1 MPGSPITPMPASLET
16 LFWDIVTPRPVRPHD
31 YQKQPSQEV
40 SMQFIRTL
48 SAFLLAAG
56 LFLAAGADAK
66 LVKLEIS
73 KREIVADGM
82 PFGDAGPYEKLTGRA
97 WFEVDP
103 TQERNK
109 AVFDIDRAPLN
120 AKGRVEFSA
129 DMVILKPV
137 EMALGAKTLFFEV
150 NNRGRK
156 ISFGRMQDTAADA
169 NMNDPVAPRD
179 FGNGFLMKRGYVIAW
194 VGWGADIAP
203 GDNRLTVDF
212 PVALENGRPV
222 TERIL
227 TEFSDRNFNGGKPWS
242 LPLSGGAAFKSFP
255 AVATDKAQAQAE
267 LYMLPSDSP
276 KPSSPDIPRG
286 ESVAQDQWAFAD
298 CPDGWPGKP
307 STSHICLKEGF
318 RNDRNYHL
326 LYRATDSP
334 VMGLGYVTTRDFVS
348 FLRNDARDAAGN
360 ANPVFGLK
368 TVLCQGISSS
378 GMYLRDFLYQG
389 FNVDEQERQVCQG
402 MHIHVAGVQK
412 LYLNYRF
419 AQPNPFTQQHR
430 ERYVPDT
437 NFPRQYAVRINP
449 FNKVPD
455 GILKRPTTDPK
466 IIHTDTSN
474 EYWQF
479 RASLTGASEG
489 GSMDFNESSKVR
501 RYLLSSLQ
509 HGGFK
514 PDAPN
519 HGIGDKQCE
528 QLTNTT
534 HPGPLLRALVVDL
547 DEWVRKNV
555 EPPEMRVPRISDHTL
570 VAPADVSLP
579 KIPGVTFEGLYNGSG
594 DRDFGPRVRNNS
606 GVIDLL
612 IPQTKATHKVL
623 VPQVDRVGNDVAGI
637 RHPYVDVPVA
647 TLLGW
652 NTRTKDFGG
661 PDLCDLLGSSIPLP
675 KTRAD
680 AQAGADPRPS
690 LEELYGSH
698 DGYVEKITAAAKK
711 LQSERL
717 MLQDDVDMIVR
728 EAQASDVLR

>member
-1 MPGSPITPMPASLET
+1 MQPIHA
-16 LFWDIVTPRPVRPHD
+16 
-31 YQKQPSQEV
+31 
-40 SMQFIRTL
+40 L
-48 SAFLLAAG
+48 SSVLLAFI
-56 LFLAAGADAK
+56 LFATIEADAK
-66 LVKLEIS
+66 LVKLEIA
-73 KREIVADGM
+73 KREVVADGM
-82 PFGDAGPYEKLTGRA
+82 AFDDAGPYEKLTGRA

-103 TQERNK
+103 ALERNK
-109 AVFDIDRAPLN
+109 AVFDLDKAPRN
-120 AKGRVEFSA
+120 ASGKVEFSA

-137 EMALGAKTLFFEV
+137 NAALGSKTLFFEV

-156 ISFGRMQDTAADA
+156 ISFGRMQDTASDA
-169 NMNDPVAPRD
+169 SMNNPMAARD

-203 GDNRLTVDF
+203 GDNRLTVNF
-212 PVALENGRPV
+212 PIAQENGKPL

-227 TEFSDRNFNGGKPWS
+227 TEYSDRNFNGGKPFS
-242 LPLSGGAAFKSFP
+242 LPLSGSPAFKSFP
-255 AVATDKAQAQAE
+255 SISADKKEAQAE
-267 LYMLPSDSP
+267 LYMLAGDSP
-276 KPSSPDIPRG
+276 KPSAPDIPRG
-286 ESVAQDQWAFAD
+286 EAVPDDQWALAD

-307 STSHICLKEGF
+307 SAGHICLKDGF

-326 LYRATDSP
+326 IYRATDSP

-348 FLRNDARDAAGN
+348 FLRNEEKDAAGN
-360 ANPVFGLK
+360 ANPVFGVK
-368 TVLCQGISSS
+368 TTLCQGISSS
-378 GMYLRDFLYQG
+378 GMYLRDYLYQG
-389 FNVDEQERQVCQG
+389 FNVDEQERQVCEG
-402 MHIHVAGVQK
+402 MHIHIAGVQK

-449 FNKVPD
+449 FTRVPD
-455 GILKRPTTDPK
+455 GILKRPRTDPK

-474 EYWQF
+474 EFWQF

-489 GSMDFNESSKVR
+489 GKMDFNESSKVR
-501 RYLLSSLQ
+501 RYLLSSQQ

-519 HGIGDKQCE
+519 HGIADKQCE
-528 QLTNTT
+528 QLTNAT
-534 HPGPLLRALVVDL
+534 HPGPLLRALVVVL
-547 DEWVRKNV
+547 DDWVKKNV
-555 EPPEMRVPRISDHTL
+555 APPESRVPRISDQTL
-570 VAPADVSLP
+570 VDPAELKLP

-594 DRDFGPRVRNNS
+594 DRDFGPRVQGNS

-612 IPQTKATHKVL
+612 IPQIRAVHKIL
-623 VPQVDRVGNDVAGI
+623 VPQVDAIGNDIAGI
-637 RHPYVDVPVA
+637 RHPFVEVPVA

-661 PDLCDLLGSSIPLP
+661 PDLCDLLGSTIPLP

-680 AQAGADPRPS
+680 AQASGDLRPS

-698 DGYVEKITAAAKK
+698 DAYVAKVAEAARK
-711 LQSERL
+711 LQADRL
-717 MLQDDVDMIVR
+717 MLPEDVDMVVR
-728 EAQASDVLR
+728 DAEASNVLR

>member
-1 MPGSPITPMPASLET
+1 M
-16 LFWDIVTPRPVRPHD
+16 
-31 YQKQPSQEV
+31 
-40 SMQFIRTL
+40 
-48 SAFLLAAG
+48 SATRILNVLLTACSLLACADAG
-56 LFLAAGADAK
+56 AK
-66 LVKLEIS
+66 LVKLEIDR
-73 KREIVADGM
+73 REVVADGAS
-82 PFGDAGPYEKLTGRA
+82 FGDAGPYEKLTGRA

-103 TQERNK
+103 AHERNK
-109 AVFDIDRAPLN
+109 VVFDLDHAPRN
-120 AKGRVEFSA
+120 ARGRVAFSA

-137 EMALGAKTLFFEV
+137 DLRKGSRTLFFEV

-169 NMNDPVAPRD
+169 NMNDPTSARD
-179 FGNGFLMKRGYVIAW
+179 FGNGFLLRRGYVIAW

-203 GDNRLTVDF
+203 GDNRLTVNF
-212 PVALENGRPV
+212 PIALENGRAI

-227 TEFSDRNFNGGKPWS
+227 TEFSDRNFNGGRPWS
-242 LPLSGGAAFKSFP
+242 LPLSGGAAFKPFP
-255 AVATDKAQAQAE
+255 AVSTDKAEAQAG
-267 LYMLPSDSP
+267 LYVLRSDSP
-276 KPSSPDIPRG
+276 EASGPDIPRG
-286 ESVAQDQWAFAD
+286 EPVPADQWAFAD
-298 CPDGWPGKP
+298 CPDGWPGRP
-307 STSHICLKEGF
+307 STQHICLKEGF

-326 LYRATDSP
+326 IYRATDSP

-348 FLRNDARDAAGN
+348 FLRYDERDEAGN
-360 ANPVFGLK
+360 PNPVPGLK
-368 TVLCQGISSS
+368 TILCQGISSS

-389 FNVDEQERQVCQG
+389 FNVDEAQRQVCQG

-449 FNKVPD
+449 FTNVPD

-514 PDAPN
+514 PDVPN
-519 HGIGDKQCE
+519 RGIADRQCE
-528 QLTNTT
+528 QLSNTT
-534 HPGPLLRALVVDL
+534 HPGPLLRALVADL
-547 DEWVRKNV
+547 DDWVGKGV
-555 EPPEMRVPRISDHTL
+555 EPPASRVPKISSHTL
-570 VAPADVSLP
+570 VEPSAVDLP
-579 KIPGVTFEGLYNGSG
+579 RIPGVSFHALHNGSG
-594 DRDFGPRVRNNS
+594 DRDFGPRVHGNS

-612 IPQTKATHKVL
+612 VPATLAKHKVL
-623 VPQVDRVGNDVAGI
+623 VPQVDRIGNDIAGI
-637 RHPYVDVPVA
+637 RHPYVEAPVA

-652 NTRTKDFGG
+652 NTRTPEFGG

-675 KTRAD
+675 KTKAD
-680 AQAGADPRPS
+680 ARAAGDPRPS
-690 LEELYGSH
+690 LEELYATH
-698 DGYVEKITAAAKK
+698 EGYVEKVTAAAKQ
-711 LQSERL
+711 LQAERL
-717 MLQDDVDMIVR
+717 MLQEDVDLISS
-728 EAQASDVLR
+728 EAQASGVLR

>member
-1 MPGSPITPMPASLET
+1 MQHIRAFPAL
-16 LFWDIVTPRPVRPHD
+16 
-31 YQKQPSQEV
+31 
-40 SMQFIRTL
+40 
-48 SAFLLAAG
+48 LLAGG
-56 LFLAAGADAK
+56 LMLAVNVQAK

-73 KREIVADGM
+73 KREVIADGM
-82 PFGDAGPYEKLTGRA
+82 SFGAAGPYEKLTGRA

-103 TQERNK
+103 ILDRNK
-109 AVFDIDRAPLN
+109 TVFDLDRAPLN

-156 ISFGRMQDTAADA
+156 ISFGRMHDTASDA
-169 NMNDPVAPRD
+169 NMNNPMAPRD

-212 PVALENGRPV
+212 PIALENGRPV
-222 TERIL
+222 TERVL
-227 TEFSDRNFNGGKPWS
+227 TEFSDRNFNGGKPSS
-242 LPLSGGAAFKSFP
+242 LPLSGGSAFKSFP
-255 AVATDKAQAQAE
+255 AVSTDKKQAQAD
-267 LYMLPSDSP
+267 LYVLSSDSP
-276 KPSSPDIPRG
+276 SPPGPDMPRG
-286 ESVAQDQWAFAD
+286 EAVADDQWAFAD

-307 STSHICLKEGF
+307 STDHICLKDGF

-326 LYRATDSP
+326 IYRATGSP

-348 FLRNDARDAAGN
+348 FLRNDEKDAAGN
-360 ANPVFGLK
+360 ANPVFGIK
-368 TVLCQGISSS
+368 TTLCQGISSS
-378 GMYLRDFLYQG
+378 GMYLRDYLYQG
-389 FNVDEQERQVCQG
+389 FNVDEQERQVCEG
-402 MHIHVAGVQK
+402 MHIHVAGAQK

-419 AQPNPFTQQHR
+419 AQPNAFTQQHR

-449 FNKVPD
+449 FSRVPD
-455 GILKRPTTDPK
+455 GILKRPKTDAK

-489 GSMDFNESSKVR
+489 GTMDFNESSKVR
-501 RYLLSSLQ
+501 RYLLAGLQ

-514 PDAPN
+514 HDAPN

-528 QLTNTT
+528 QLTNAT
-534 HPGPLLRALVVDL
+534 HPGPLLRALVVVL
-547 DEWVRKNV
+547 DDWVKKNV
-555 EPPEMRVPRISDHTL
+555 APPETRVPRIADRTL
-570 VAPADVSLP
+570 VAPADLKLP
-579 KIPGVTFEGLYNGSG
+579 KIPGLTFEGLYNGSG
-594 DRDFGPRVRNNS
+594 DRDFGPRVKANS

-612 IPQTKATHKVL
+612 IPQTRATHKVL
-623 VPQVDRVGNDVAGI
+623 VPQVDAIGNDMAGI
-637 RHPYVDVPVA
+637 RHPFVDVPVA

-652 NTRTKDFGG
+652 NTRTKEFGG
-661 PDLCDLLGSSIPLP
+661 PDLCDLLGSTIALP

-680 AQAGADPRPS
+680 AQAKGDPRPS

-698 DGYVEKITAAAKK
+698 EAYVAKVAEAAKK
-711 LQSERL
+711 LQAERL
-717 MLQDDVDMIVR
+717 LLPEDVDMVVR
-728 EAQASDVLR
+728 EAQASDILR